1 MDAEWIGVRE
11 GVMPKHI
18 NKKRIRVLI
27 VEDDA
32 IAQLGLRMLIGN
44 NPKMAV
50 VGETGNRSD
59 ALAIAARGQP
69 DIILLDLD
77 MGDFNFMRQM
87 LDTVKGARIL
97 VLTSFRQADNHKRA
111 VRLGAMGLIL
121 KENAEEVLVKAIE
134 KVYAGEVWLDRS
146 LTASVLADFSR
157 LTPPQER
164 DPEAAK
170 IARLTQ
176 REHDIIPL
184 VCNGLHN
191 NQIGDRLL
199 ISEATV
205 RNHLTSILSKLGL
218 SDRFE
223 LAIYSFRHGL
233 AEPPG

>member
-1 MDAEWIGVRE
+1 MACI
-11 GVMPKHI
+11 
-18 NKKRIRVLI
+18 KKKQIRVLI

-44 NPKMAV
+44 NPEIVA
-50 VGETGNRSD
+50 VGEAGNRSD

-77 MGDFNFMRQM
+77 KGDLTLMRQM
-87 LDTVKGARIL
+87 LDTAKGARIL
-97 VLTSFRQADNHKRA
+97 VLTSFRHAYNHKRA

-146 LTASVLADFSR
+146 LTASVLTDFSR
-157 LTPPQER
+157 ATPANAN
-164 DPEAAK
+164 DPEAVK

-176 REHDIIPL
+176 REHEIIPL
-184 VCNGLHN
+184 VCNALHN
-191 NQIGDRLL
+191 NQIGDRLM

-223 LAIYSFRHGL
+223 LAIYAFRHGL
-233 AEPPG
+233 AEPPTANYSIKSV